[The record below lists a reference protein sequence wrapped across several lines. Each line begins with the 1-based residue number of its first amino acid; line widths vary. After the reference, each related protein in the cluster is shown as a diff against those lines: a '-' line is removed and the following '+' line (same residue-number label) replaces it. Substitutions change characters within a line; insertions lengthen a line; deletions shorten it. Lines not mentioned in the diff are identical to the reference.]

1 MIINLSSQDET
12 INNLESTTVELSGE
26 AVKSKDRQSEIEDVL
41 LELVVSDNN
50 DDSNISQTQ
59 RIDTDPLTYD

>member
-12 INNLESTTVELSGE
+12 INNLESITVELSGE
-26 AVKSKDRQSEIEDVL
+26 AVKSEDRQSEIEDVL

-50 DDSNISQTQ
+50 NDSNISQTQ